1 MQDQTK
7 PELVLFPGIAEL
19 AQEAARRF
27 EAIAREA
34 IERQGRFAV
43 ALSGGN
49 TPRTIHS
56 ILAAEPFASQLDWS
70 KVYIFFGDERC
81 VPPDHADSN
90 YGMARDTLLSKVPIP
105 AENVHRMRGED
116 NPEKAAEAYSTELKS
131 FFGLAQAGGPSPEN
145 YPRFD
150 LIFLGMGPDGH
161 TASLFPGTAALQERS
176 KPVAAN
182 YVPKLG
188 MNRLTLTAPAINRAA
203 NIIFLVA
210 GADKAPA
217 LHQVL
222 EGEYQPQ
229 IYPSQLIRPS
239 HGKLVLLLD
248 QAAAANLKK

>member
-7 PELVLFPGIAEL
+7 PEVVLFPGITEL
-19 AQEAARRF
+19 AHDAARRF
-27 EAIAREA
+27 ETIAREA
-34 IERQGRFAV
+34 IASQGRFTV

-49 TPRTIHS
+49 TPRSIHNS
-56 ILAAEPFASQLDWS
+56 LAAEAATSQVDWS
-70 KVYIFFGDERC
+70 KVYIFFGDDRC
-81 VPPDHADSN
+81 VPPTSPESN
-90 YGMARDTLLSKVPIP
+90 YGMAWDTLPSKVPIP
-105 AENVHRMRGED
+105 PENVYRMLGED
-116 NPEKAAEAYSTELKS
+116 NPEQAAEIYSTQLKT

-145 YPRFD
+145 FPRFD

-176 KPVAAN
+176 KPVTAN
-182 YVPKLG
+182 FVPKLNV
-188 MNRLTLTAPAINRAA
+188 NRLTLTAPSINRAA
-203 NIIFLVA
+203 NIVFLVA

-239 HGKLVLLLD
+239 QGKLVFLVD
-248 QAAAANLKK
+248 QAAAAELKK

>member
-7 PELVLFPGIAEL
+7 PELVIFPGVTEV

-27 EAIAREA
+27 ETIAREA
-34 IERQGRFAV
+34 IERQGRFTV

-49 TPRTIHS
+49 TPRSMHN
-56 ILAAEPFASQLDWS
+56 ILAAEASTSQIDWS
-70 KVYIFFGDERC
+70 KVYIFFGDDRC
-81 VPPDHADSN
+81 VPPDNPESN
-90 YGMARDTLLSKVPIP
+90 YGMAWDTLLCKVPIP
-105 AENVHRMRGED
+105 PENVYRMRGED
-116 NPEKAAEAYSTELKS
+116 NPEKAAEAYSAELKS

-145 YPRFD
+145 FPRFD

-188 MNRLTLTAPAINRAA
+188 VNRLTLTAPSINRAA

-210 GADKAPA
+210 GPDKAAA

-239 HGKLVLLLD
+239 QGKLTFLVD
-248 QAAAANLKK
+248 QAAAAELKK